1 MGGSVGVH
9 TKLAMCILHTA
20 INNLHPPAIVK
31 LSVLLA
37 VLLRHITVVS
47 FLVNILDAVTCSVEV
62 KFSPLTLMRVAV
74 KRPRSKILGGVLPTK
89 YAVVWVM
96 SGLRHSRDK
105 DPNTRQV
112 NVTRSPEHVNWL
124 SLFDV
129 STTFSIQKERWQRG
143 ENLEVFVLVY
153 MEMTHPKHQK
163 YINKPLETKLNTLNN
178 QLQWST
184 GFPGSEIPLLLYQ
197 WESDD
202 CK

>member
-9 TKLAMCILHTA
+9 AKLAMWILHSA
-20 INNLHPPAIVK
+20 INNLHSPAIVK

-47 FLVNILDAVTCSVEV
+47 SLMNILDAVTCRVEV
-62 KFSPLTLMRVAV
+62 KLLPLTLMRVAV
-74 KRPRSKILGGVLPTK
+74 NRPRFKILGGVLPTK

-112 NVTRSPEHVNWL
+112 NITMSPEHVNWL

-129 STTFSIQKERWQRG
+129 SSTFSTKRK
-143 ENLEVFVLVY
+143 
-153 MEMTHPKHQK
+153 MTEFKRRKLGGICTSIYGDYTPKHQK
-163 YINKPLETKLNTLNN
+163 YVNKQK
-178 QLQWST
+178 
-184 GFPGSEIPLLLYQ
+184 
-197 WESDD
+197 
-202 CK
+202 